1 MVRIG
6 VVGAGWFASRR
17 HLPEL
22 VAHPEVELV
31 ALCRRSPEPLAKLA
45 EHFGVSKTYTDL
57 DTMLAQA
64 QLDAVLICS
73 PHNLHHP
80 QAAACLAAGCHVLM
94 EKPLALTG
102 ADARDLVARAEAAG
116 RVLEVAYN
124 PPYWKHARWLR
135 ERVQAGDFGAME
147 TVDLRWSG
155 NAAYLF
161 GDEPLP
167 ESMPGLVRP
176 TLYRG
181 DAVAN
186 GGGHMAD
193 AGCHPVAEVLF
204 VTGEQALTVS
214 CDVDRLPDDRRYGLA
229 MTLSGG
235 GYAAIGSV
243 ADSPRPDRINTG
255 LWSGSLASALVA
267 GRPGPF
273 DILWMPAGCEP
284 QWIRDAELPAA
295 PQPVASFVDA
305 ILGRGEPQCPG
316 HAAVAYVD
324 IIEAAYQSAAS
335 GLRMTF

>member
-1 MVRIG
+1 MLRIG

-17 HLPEL
+17 HLPDL
-22 VAHPEVELV
+22 AAHPEVELA
-31 ALCRRSPEPLAKLA
+31 ALCRRSPEPLARLA
-45 EHFGVSKTYTDL
+45 KHFGVRETYTDL
-57 DTMLAQA
+57 DTMLDQA
-64 QLDAVLICS
+64 RLDAVVICS

-80 QAAACLAAGCHVLM
+80 QAKACLAAGCHVLM

-102 ADARDLVARAEAAG
+102 AEARDLVAQAASAG
-116 RVLEVAYN
+116 RILEVAYN

-135 ERVQAGDFGAME
+135 ERVQAGDMGAVE

-155 NAAYLF
+155 NALALF

-167 ESMPGLVRP
+167 DSMPGLVQP

-186 GGGHMAD
+186 GGGHLAD

-204 VTGEQALTVS
+204 VTGEQPVS
-214 CDVDRLPDDRRYGLA
+214 LNAEVDRLPDDRRYGVS
-229 MTLSGG
+229 MVLSGG

-243 ADSPRPDRINTG
+243 ADSPRTDRVNMG
-255 LWSGSLASALVA
+255 LWSGSRASALVV

-273 DILWMPAGCEP
+273 DVLWMPSDGEP
-284 QWIRDAELPAA
+284 RWIRDAELPAA
-295 PQPVASFVDA
+295 PQPVGSFVDA
-305 ILGRGEPQCPG
+305 ILGRGEPQCP
-316 HAAVAYVD
+316 ASVATAYVD
-324 IIEAAYQSAAS
+324 VIEAAYQSAAS